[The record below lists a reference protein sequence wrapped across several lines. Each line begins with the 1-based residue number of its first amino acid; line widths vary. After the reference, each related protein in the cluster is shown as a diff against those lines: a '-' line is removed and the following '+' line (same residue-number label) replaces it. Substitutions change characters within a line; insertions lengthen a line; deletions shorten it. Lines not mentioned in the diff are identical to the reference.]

1 MSMKGLKMNERSYDT
16 IVIGGGQAGLA
27 VGYHLARRGANF
39 MILDNNSR
47 TGDSW
52 RSRWDS
58 LRLFTPSQFNGLP
71 GMAFPMPTNY
81 TPTKDEAADYLEGYA
96 RHFDLP
102 VLHGIRVDALDR
114 TDQGYRLSSNTTT
127 FFARNVIIATGP
139 FQLPKTPGLA
149 AELDPAIFQIHSSAY
164 SNPGQIHAKSVL
176 VVGAGNSGAE
186 IALELNRAGKHICL
200 SGRDVGQIPANSRFG
215 KILNGRPI
223 WWFMSNILSVKTP
236 IGRKIRETEFSHG
249 TPLGRATR
257 QELEDA
263 GVELAPRL
271 SAIRSGQPQL
281 EDGRILSVEGVIWA
295 TGLRPDYAWI
305 NLPIFDEKNLPV
317 HTRGVVS
324 GAPGLYFIGLPFQTA
339 LSSSLLGGVG
349 KDADYIVE
357 QVFRNSKP
365 EMFSKLIEAQG
376 I

>member
-1 MSMKGLKMNERSYDT
+1 MNERSFDT

-27 VGYHLARRGANF
+27 VGYHLARQGGNF
-39 MILDNNSR
+39 MILDNNFR

-71 GMAFPMPTNY
+71 GMAFPVPKNY
-81 TPTKDEAADYLEGYA
+81 MPTKDEAADYLEGYA

-102 VLHGIRVDALDR
+102 ILHGVKIDALDR
-114 TDQGYRLSSNTTT
+114 INQGYRLSSSTAT
-127 FFARNVIIATGP
+127 FFAKNVIIATGP
-139 FQLPKTPGLA
+139 FQLPKTPVMA

-186 IALELNRAGKHICL
+186 IALEIKRADKHVYL
-200 SGRDVGQIPANSRFG
+200 SGRDVGRIPANSRFG
-215 KILNGRPI
+215 KIFDGRPI
-223 WWFMSNILSVKTP
+223 WWFMSNVLSVKTP
-236 IGRKIRETEFSHG
+236 MGRKIRETEFSHG

-257 QELEDA
+257 QELDDA

-281 EDGRILSVEGVIWA
+281 EDGRIISVEGVIWA
-295 TGLRPDYAWI
+295 TGLRQDYAWI
-305 NLPIFDEKNLPV
+305 NLPIFDENSLPV
-317 HTRGVVS
+317 HIRGVVP

-349 KDADYIVE
+349 TDARYIVE
-357 QVFRNSKP
+357 QVFRNSKT
-365 EMFSKLIEAQG
+365 EMFPKLIDAQG

>member
-1 MSMKGLKMNERSYDT
+1 MEERSYDT

-27 VGYHLARRGANF
+27 VGYHLARRGGNF
-39 MILDNNSR
+39 MILDNNPR

-52 RSRWDS
+52 RLRWDS

-81 TPTKDEAADYLEGYA
+81 TPTKEEAADYLEGYA

-102 VLHGIRVDALDR
+102 ILHRVRIDALER
-114 TDQGYRLSSNTTT
+114 TDQGYRLSSSTAT
-127 FFARNVIIATGP
+127 FFAKNVIIATGP
-139 FQLPKTPGLA
+139 FQLPKTPVLA
-149 AELDPAIFQIHSSAY
+149 AELDPSIFQIHSSAY
-164 SNPGQIHAKSVL
+164 RNPGQIQAKSVL

-186 IALELNRAGKHICL
+186 IALELARSGKHVCL
-200 SGRDVGQIPANSRFG
+200 SGRDVGRIPANSRFG
-215 KILNGRPI
+215 KIFDGHLI

-236 IGRKIRETEFSHG
+236 IGRKIRKTEFNHG
-249 TPLGRATR
+249 APLGRATR
-257 QELEDA
+257 QELEDV

-281 EDGRILSVEGVIWA
+281 EDGRIVTFDGVIWA
-295 TGLRPDYAWI
+295 TGLRQDYAWI
-305 NLPIFDEKNLPV
+305 NLPVFDGNNLPV
-317 HTRGVVS
+317 HTRGVVPI
-324 GAPGLYFIGLPFQTA
+324 APGLYFIGLPFQTA

-349 KDADYIVE
+349 TDAGYIVE
-357 QVFRNSKP
+357 HVFRNRKP
-365 EMFSKLIEAQG
+365 EMFAKLVNAQG

>member
-27 VGYHLARRGANF
+27 AGYHLARRGANF

-71 GMAFPMPTNY
+71 GKAFPMPRNY
-81 TPTKDEAADYLEGYA
+81 TPTKDEAADYLEEYA
-96 RHFDLP
+96 RHFELP
-102 VLHGIRVDALDR
+102 VMVDVKVDALDR
-114 TDQGYRLSSNTTT
+114 TDQGYRLSSSTAT
-127 FFARNVIIATGP
+127 FIARNVIIATGP
-139 FQLPKTPGLA
+139 FQLPRIPSLA
-149 AELDPAIFQIHSSAY
+149 KELDPAISQLHSSAY
-164 SNPGQIHAKSVL
+164 SNPGQIQARSVL

-186 IALELNRAGKHICL
+186 IALELIKAGKRVWL
-200 SGRDVGQIPANSRFG
+200 SGRDVGRIPANSRFG
-215 KILNGRPI
+215 KIFDGRLI
-223 WWFMSNILSVKTP
+223 WWFMSNILSVRTP
-236 IGRKIRETEFSHG
+236 IGRKIRESEFSHG

-281 EDGRILSVEGVIWA
+281 EDGRVLSVDGVIWA
-295 TGLRPDYAWI
+295 TGFRPDYAWI
-305 NLPIFDEKNLPV
+305 DLPIFDKNGFPV
-317 HTRGVVS
+317 HTRGVVP
-324 GAPGLYFIGLPFQTA
+324 GAPGLYFVGLPFQTA

-349 KDADYIVE
+349 TDADYIVD
-357 QVFRNSKP
+357 QIFQNSDPK
-365 EMFSKLIEAQG
+365 MFAKLIDV
-376 I
+376 